1 MNLKQRQSKQYVRFL
16 SCLQREG
23 EKTRGSVVNGIS
35 SSTISILYHAEL
47 AVNESDEFPIVH
59 MDVNQSFLPI
69 TTPVKASIFESFVR
83 QNISE
88 SETDVTYG
96 IRQMISNSYGFPSD
110 INSEF
115 IYADSTVALF
125 NKLVLCCIQE
135 GGTLFFPTGSNG
147 NYISAAKFMNAK
159 IAKIPTNPEVG
170 YKLTEKTLTGAL
182 QIDGNINKPWVYIC
196 GPTISPSGLLYSNE
210 EINKLLSVCAKFGAR
225 VILDTSFSGVEFNSK
240 GFEGWNLAGT
250 LKKLSSAH
258 ADFCIA
264 LLGGLFSKMLT
275 GGIKFGYL
283 LINQPSLVESFHS
296 FAGLN
301 APHRTIKYTVKK
313 LLDLKDQRT
322 GDLLNA
328 THELTE
334 FLRGRYTQLKQV
346 IKCIVYMLYRVWC

>member
-1 MNLKQRQSKQYVRFL
+1 M
-16 SCLQREG
+16 
-23 EKTRGSVVNGIS
+23 VNGIS
-35 SSTISILYHAEL
+35 SSAISILDHAEL
-47 AVNESDEFPIVH
+47 AVNESDEFPVVH

-88 SETDVTYG
+88 SETDVTFG
-96 IRQMISNSYGFPSD
+96 IKQMISNSYGFPSD
-110 INSEF
+110 NNSEF

-147 NYISAAKFMNAK
+147 NYISAAKFLNAK
-159 IAKIPTNPEVG
+159 IAKIPTNPDVG
-170 YKLTEKTLTGAL
+170 YKLTVKTLTGAL
-182 QIDGNINKPWVYIC
+182 ENINKPWVYIS
-196 GPTISPSGLLYSNE
+196 GPTISPIGLLYSNE
-210 EINKLLSVCAKFGAR
+210 EISKLLSVCAKFGAR
-225 VILDTSFSGVEFNSK
+225 VIIDTSFSGVEFNSK

-250 LKKLSSAH
+250 LEKLSSATT
-258 ADFCIA
+258 DFCIA

-283 LINQPSLVESFHS
+283 LINQPSLVEIFHS

-301 APHRTIKYTVKK
+301 TPHRTIKYTVKK

-334 FLRGRYTQLKQV
+334 FLGGRYKQLKQV
-346 IKCIVYMLYRVWC
+346 NKCIVYMLFKVCC